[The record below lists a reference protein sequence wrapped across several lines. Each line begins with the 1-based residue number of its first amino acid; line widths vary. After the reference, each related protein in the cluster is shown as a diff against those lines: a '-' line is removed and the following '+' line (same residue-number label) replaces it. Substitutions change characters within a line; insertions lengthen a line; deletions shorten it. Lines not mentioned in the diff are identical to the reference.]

1 VSTSPGPPLDPRAG
15 SVAARVGGGLALVA
29 AMLYV
34 MRPFLVPIV
43 WAGILAYVTW
53 PLFRAV
59 RRHTRRPRLSAGLFT
74 GTVALGVGIPVAW
87 LLVALA
93 GEATHLISLSRQ
105 WLDAGAPLPEW
116 VMTRPWLAERVTE
129 ARDNAIVDPTAV
141 LRYVTRYASQVSG
154 QLVEIASGL
163 ASNVFKFAISVLSLF
178 FFYLDGER
186 LGTHA
191 GRLMRIVFPSAPQVL
206 EHVGGVVRAVVFGLI
221 GTALVQGLIAGIGF
235 ALFGVPS
242 PVALGALTFVAS
254 FIPAGPLILWVAA
267 AVWLLVGGSPYAA
280 AGMAGYG
287 LLLISSID
295 NVLRPLLISG
305 GTVPIHFLVVF
316 FGVLGGLASFGM
328 LGLFLGPVL
337 LSVTFALVVEFT
349 RRNETASS

>member
-1 VSTSPGPPLDPRAG
+1 MSTEPERPLDPRAG
-15 SVAARVGGGLALVA
+15 SVAARVGGALALLA
-29 AMLYV
+29 ATLYV

-59 RRHTRRPRLSAGLFT
+59 RRHTKRPRLSAGLFT
-74 GTVALGVGIPVAW
+74 GAVALGVGIPVAW
-87 LLVALA
+87 VLVALA
-93 GEATHLISLSRQ
+93 TEATHLIGLARE
-105 WLDAGAPLPEW
+105 WLDAGAPFPEW
-116 VMTRPWLAERVTE
+116 VMTRPWLAERATE
-129 ARDNAIVDPTAV
+129 IRDNAIVEPTAV
-141 LRYVTRYASQVSG
+141 LQYVTRYASQVSG
-154 QLVEIASGL
+154 RLVEVAGGL
-163 ASNVFKFAISVLSLF
+163 ASNVFKFTITVLALF

-186 LGTHA
+186 LGAHA
-191 GRLMRIVFPSAPQVL
+191 GRLTKIVFPSAPQVL

-221 GTALVQGLIAGIGF
+221 GTALVQGLLAGVGF

-254 FIPAGPLILWVAA
+254 FIPAGPMLLWVGA
-267 AVWLLVGGSPYAA
+267 AVWLLVSGSTPSAI
-280 AGMAGYG
+280 GMAVYG

-337 LSVTFALVVEFT
+337 LSVTFALIVEFT
-349 RRNETASS
+349 RRNENTVA